1 MGGVFFFCVPF
12 HIRLEKF
19 RAGSWFFHLSR
30 AIWGPPRAP
39 GTKCGYDMGVRY
51 GKCVF
56 HRLSCSSAFETLQ
69 IKFYGLLR
77 SEISIR
83 AINFVARV
91 PSYCNFECKA
101 FSFRPDQPWVGAL
114 FENLNDAYRFYR
126 FANQKN
132 IFFFPEFRHQN
143 WVCAY
148 RRRNENDIKVEKKL
162 HLNCTAIP
170 PGPDLIPGRCYIGF
184 GPVSHWLRDIGFGP
198 VSQMPEA
205 GITNA

>member
-126 FANQKN
+126 FANQKT
-132 IFFFPEFRHQN
+132 FFFLPDFVIQVGSLVYH
-143 WVCAY
+143 
-148 RRRNENDIKVEKKL
+148 RRPTNDIKLENRL
-162 HLNCTAIP
+162 HQDCTAIQ
-170 PGPDLIPGRCYIGF
+170 PGP
-184 GPVSHWLRDIGFGP
+184 
-198 VSQMPEA
+198 A
-205 GITNA
+205 